1 MDVTSYKIA
10 HPYTVMRQP
19 NEGIPV
25 FEVQRENVKGNVRT
39 LHRNLL
45 PPIGSL
51 CDDEQLQLIKLSNKE
66 QSQVPTVASKR
77 KAPNKQTVDETSKP
91 KSNPPIHPQGNS
103 DDEDNFSVL
112 FVSGVPN
119 DIVTNVED
127 FGGTHL
133 MTSVESVG
141 TPTS

>member
-1 MDVTSYKIA
+1 
-10 HPYTVMRQP
+10 MRQP
-19 NEGIPV
+19 NEVIPV
-25 FEVQRENVKGNVRT
+25 FEVQTENVKGNVHT
-39 LHRNLL
+39 LHQNLL
-45 PPIGSL
+45 PSIGSL
-51 CDDEQLQLIKLSNKE
+51 CDDELLQLIKLPNKE

-77 KAPNKQTVDETSKP
+77 NAPNKQTSDETSKP
-91 KSNPPIHPQGNS
+91 NSNPPIPPQGNS
-103 DDEDNFSVL
+103 DDEDNSSVL

-119 DIVTNVED
+119 DIETNVEE